1 MTARNRPEIEGA
13 AGEPTSPWPAE
24 PEARRRRH
32 GELRERI
39 AAVLADESD
48 LIARMATAASL
59 LFEEMPHASFV
70 GFYRAH
76 PGETLVIGPYQGP
89 LACLRI
95 PFGRGVCGT
104 AATEG
109 RSILVPDVHA
119 FPGHIACDSRSRS
132 ELVIPV
138 RDPAGALIAV
148 LDLDSHLPAAFD
160 EIDRTE
166 IERLAGLLAPATT
179 TH

>member
-1 MTARNRPEIEGA
+1 MGDGAGERGAGLVRLAPWDDPVTARNRPEIEGA

-119 FPGHIACDSRSRS
+119 FPGTS
-132 ELVIPV
+132 
-138 RDPAGALIAV
+138 
-148 LDLDSHLPAAFD
+148 
-160 EIDRTE
+160 
-166 IERLAGLLAPATT
+166 PATPVPDPNW
-179 TH
+179 